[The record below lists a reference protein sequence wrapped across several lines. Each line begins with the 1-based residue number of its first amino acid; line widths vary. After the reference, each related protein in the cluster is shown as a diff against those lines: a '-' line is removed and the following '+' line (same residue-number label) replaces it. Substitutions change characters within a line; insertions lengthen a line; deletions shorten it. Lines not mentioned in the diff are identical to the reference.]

1 MVQKSQLITSI
12 IINGVNTFF
21 LLYYIYDSYVHPI
34 DLLHITRWSF
44 FLNSIFTTI
53 CLICDIIIYHIEKE
67 ETSIDMNYNLMI
79 DIDINKKEKNI
90 NSKIKQLDDFNKNKY
105 GIVCNTFCY
114 FVSLGFLFLFLF
126 ENNIMQVSK
135 SIKNLFNCIYL
146 HFIMQ
151 IIIIINVFISERKK
165 HFFSWFYLNIIFSIY
180 LFYVIIITFEKYFFG
195 INAYFFMRDKTKF
208 FLFFCFIFSWIFLF
222 LCYLLNMFIINKI
235 FDKKINHDT
244 IRDESDEE
252 IQFN

>member
-12 IINGVNTFF
+12 IINGGNTFF

-79 DIDINKKEKNI
+79 DKDINKKEKNLM
-90 NSKIKQLDDFNKNKY
+90 SRIKTLDDFNKNKY

-114 FVSLGFLFLFLF
+114 FVSLGFLFLFFF
-126 ENNIMQVSK
+126 ENDIMQVSK
-135 SIKNLFNCIYL
+135 SIKNLFNCIYH
-146 HFIMQ
+146 HFIIQ

-165 HFFSWFYLNIIFSIY
+165 HFFSWFYLNIIFAVYILY
-180 LFYVIIITFEKYFFG
+180 IIIICFEKYFLG
-195 INAYFFMRDKTKF
+195 INAYFFMRDKTNL
-208 FLFFCFIFSWIFLF
+208 FLFFCFIFSSLFLF
-222 LCYLLNMFIINKI
+222 LCYLLNMYIINFRSNKNKDTL
-235 FDKKINHDT
+235 FD
-244 IRDESDEE
+244 
-252 IQFN
+252 

>member
-12 IINGVNTFF
+12 IINGGNTFF

-79 DIDINKKEKNI
+79 DKDINKKEKNI

-126 ENNIMQVSK
+126 ENDIMQVSK

-165 HFFSWFYLNIIFSIY
+165 HFFSWSYLNIIFSIY
-180 LFYVIIITFEKYFFG
+180 LFYVIIIIFEKYFFG

-208 FLFFCFIFSWIFLF
+208 FLFLCFIFSWVFLF
-222 LCYLLNMFIINKI
+222 FCYLLNMFIII
-235 FDKKINHDT
+235 
-244 IRDESDEE
+244 
-252 IQFN
+252 